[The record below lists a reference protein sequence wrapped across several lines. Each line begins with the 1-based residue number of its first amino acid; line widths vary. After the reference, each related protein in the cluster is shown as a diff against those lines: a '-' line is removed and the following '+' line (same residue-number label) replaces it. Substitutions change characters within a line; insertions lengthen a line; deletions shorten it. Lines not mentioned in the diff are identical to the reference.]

1 VSALLDDY
9 GKFIEKQLGI
19 PSFPIKERL
28 KASLEKK
35 NDEILA
41 FYENDIPIGIVRIT
55 NEKENLNETYI
66 TAFYCSETVGNKGN
80 LEKNLFNEIFNKLK
94 NNYEIIRV
102 AGMPLSSKLRDHIV
116 RSGFRKFNR
125 WRMSVDKSTVQSL
138 IKPSMPSGYAFN
150 SWTDDFTEPIV
161 EVIFNYNDQSVD
173 NELFTYFKCDDTI
186 KAFIEDLKRNRWGKF
201 DASLTRVLIHKDKLI
216 GVCFLT
222 VLDNG
227 NGYIPDLGI
236 LKTYQGKK
244 LGKKLLIHSLKHYID
259 VQKGEG
265 IELDVTL
272 ENTVA
277 FNLYKSIGF
286 KLIREYPVFVW
297 KEN

>member
-1 VSALLDDY
+1 
-9 GKFIEKQLGI
+9 
-19 PSFPIKERL
+19 
-28 KASLEKK
+28 
-35 NDEILA
+35 
-41 FYENDIPIGIVRIT
+41 
-55 NEKENLNETYI
+55 
-66 TAFYCSETVGNKGN
+66 
-80 LEKNLFNEIFNKLK
+80 
-94 NNYEIIRV
+94 
-102 AGMPLSSKLRDHIV
+102 
-116 RSGFRKFNR
+116 
-125 WRMSVDKSTVQSL
+125 MSVDKSTVQSL